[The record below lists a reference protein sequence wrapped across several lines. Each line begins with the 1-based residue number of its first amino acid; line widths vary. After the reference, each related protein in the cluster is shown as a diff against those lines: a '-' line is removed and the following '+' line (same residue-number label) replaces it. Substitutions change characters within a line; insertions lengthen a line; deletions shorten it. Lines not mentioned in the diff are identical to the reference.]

1 MLSINMRAPSQRETL
16 LSLTG
21 EIDYASSQQLRAA
34 VTAVLRTDVDTLTIS
49 LAGVTFIDSTGIGT
63 LVVARRICKDMRIVL
78 RVTDINPS
86 VARLIAMSGSGQA
99 LGLHVPATRKAP
111 ERVSAA
117 HSADPVAG

>member
-1 MLSINMRAPSQRETL
+1 MLSINMRAPSQQETL

-34 VTAVLRTDVDTLTIS
+34 VTAVLRTNVETLTIS

-78 RVTDINPS
+78 RVTDINPP

-99 LGLHVPATRKAP
+99 LGLHVPASRPTP
-111 ERVSAA
+111 ERGRLTTP
-117 HSADPVAG
+117 DPVAS